1 MESTIASIARGS
13 IRQLNLEEAISI
25 DRYIGEIV
33 GCLQRAESKLFWYR
47 CAYTNTDWI
56 PEGDSVV

>member
-25 DRYIGEIV
+25 DRYIGEVV
-33 GCLQRAESKLFWYR
+33 GCLQRAESKLFLSTR
-47 CAYTNTDWI
+47 CAYTNTDLD
-56 PEGDSVV
+56 P